1 MRVLYLAPYPPAR
14 DGIGAYASVLARAVS
29 EHGVEVRVVV
39 PRPAA
44 GCPPEVIGALNWH
57 PGRAGAVWQ
66 SIARFR
72 PEVVHIQFAVA
83 AYGLRTLALL
93 RWLTVLRRNLGVP
106 VVVTMHEVT
115 RDTALLQAP
124 GRALYRRI
132 CRRSDLV
139 IVHTQAASNVLTG
152 PVLGSR
158 TDGPPPGSVMVIP
171 HPAVRPPAGGVA
183 ATELRER
190 FGLSGA
196 RIFLAFG
203 FVHVDKGLPDLVRA
217 LGLLR
222 QADPSGTADV
232 RVVIAGAV
240 RRRQGPMRIFEA
252 RDHLHLRMAL
262 RQARLL
268 DVRDQIVLT
277 GYVPDPE
284 VVGWFGAADAA
295 VLPYWRIEESG
306 VAGLAIALDVP
317 ALASRVGGLAEL
329 FGDDRWTFP
338 AHNPGELA
346 LVMADFLAARPELRD
361 TARRDRQ
368 AADLT
373 IVAAA
378 TARAYSRAVTA
389 TAGGLAR
396 VG

>member
-1 MRVLYLAPYPPAR
+1 VAPYPPAR
-14 DGIGAYASVLARAVS
+14 DGIGAYTSVLAEAVA
-29 EHGVEVRVVV
+29 EHGVEARVLV

-44 GCPPEVIGALNWH
+44 GCPPEVIGALNWR

-66 SIARFR
+66 GIARFR

-93 RWLTVLRRNLGVP
+93 RWLTVLRRKLGVP
-106 VVVTMHEVT
+106 VIVTMHEVT
-115 RDTALLQAP
+115 RDTALLHAP
-124 GRALYRRI
+124 GRVLYRRI
-132 CRRSDLV
+132 CRCSDLV
-139 IVHTQAASNVLTG
+139 IVHTQAASTVLAG
-152 PVLGSR
+152 PVLGGRS
-158 TDGPPPGSVMVIP
+158 GGSPPASVMVIP
-171 HPAVRPPAGGVA
+171 HPAVRPPEGGVA
-183 ATELRER
+183 PAELRER

-222 QADPSGTADV
+222 RADRSGTADV

-240 RRRQGPMRIFEA
+240 RRRHGPMRIFEV
-252 RDHLHLRMAL
+252 RDHLQLRMAL

-268 DVRDQIVLT
+268 DVRDQLILT
-277 GYVPDPE
+277 GYVPDSE
-284 VVGWFGAADAA
+284 VVGWFRAADAA

-317 ALASRVGGLAEL
+317 VLASQVGGLAEI
-329 FGDDRWTFP
+329 FGDGQWMFP
-338 AHNPGELA
+338 AHDPAGLA
-346 LVMADFLAARPELRD
+346 QVMTDFLAARPELRN

-373 IVAAA
+373 AVAAA
-378 TARAYSRAVTA
+378 TARAYARTVTA